1 MAFIHWK
8 VEWLSVDFAAR
19 RFQKDWFRF
28 GFLAGFQ
35 DVHSSNLIGQPAV
48 ERVLLAP
55 GNAGYCCKMDNSIAP
70 VNSFSDRL
78 VVSDVAADL
87 FAVQKP
93 GVRVEFQVKE

>member
-19 RFQKDWFRF
+19 RFQEDRFRF
-28 GFLAGFQ
+28 GFPAGFQ
-35 DVHSSNLIGQPAV
+35 DVHSPDLIGQPAV

-55 GNAGYCCKMDNSIAP
+55 SNAGDCCKMDNSIVP